1 MELGETGEE
10 ASGQGRTMGRSGLKE
25 ATFQAMGRPMGKLA
39 YGGVRCL
46 REQWHGRCLKLRQI
60 RY

>member
-39 YGGVRCL
+39 YGRVRCL
-46 REQWHGRCLKLRQI
+46 REQWHGWCLK
-60 RY
+60 